1 MQRPRAR
8 ESFSAEREFN
18 TTIVFF
24 LGQEILTNVHKLN
37 VTFFFSNLFLLQLYV
52 DIYLCMKTVIS
63 MYHIYLAEFFF
74 SVFLRIM

>member
-1 MQRPRAR
+1 MLHDGAARAKRYAKTSCAR
-8 ESFSAEREFN
+8 EFSAEREFN

-63 MYHIYLAEFFF
+63 MYHL
-74 SVFLRIM
+74 